1 METQGIINNGN
12 LVSKDEW
19 NKYINGLKTNKTETN
34 RERCKELIKES
45 LIKSIK
51 KRANGLKKFGILFS
65 GGIDSLL
72 IALIC
77 KKLGCDF
84 KCYTVGLENSKDL
97 EWAERTALALNLKL
111 KTLTLEL
118 DEAEQIIKR
127 VIKILK
133 QTDVINIGVGSVL
146 YAGINLAKEDSV
158 NCLITGMGSDEMFGG
173 YSRFE
178 NTKDVN
184 KECWSS
190 LNNLF
195 KDLKRD
201 FIIAKNQKTKLIM
214 PFLDEAVIKSAMSIP
229 SAYKINKGIRKYLL
243 REIAVDLGLPKEFA
257 FRKKTAAQYGS
268 GIDKAISKLTK
279 KNGFKYKKDYLKNL
293 SKIVR
298 IL

>member
-1 METQGIINNGN
+1 EMQGIIENKK
-12 LVSKDEW
+12 LISQDEW
-19 NKYINGLKTNKTETN
+19 RKYINSLKTEKIENNKEKCI
-34 RERCKELIKES
+34 ELVKEKLIN
-45 LIKSIK
+45 SIK
-51 KRANGLKKFGILFS
+51 KRTFNLKKFGILFS
-65 GGIDSLL
+65 GGIDSLI

-77 KKLGCDF
+77 KKIGLNF
-84 KCYTVGLENSKDL
+84 NCYAIGLENSKDL

-118 DEAEQIIKR
+118 DETEKIIKR
-127 VIKILK
+127 TIKILK
-133 QTDVINIGVGSVL
+133 QADIINVGVGSVI
-146 YAGINLAKEDSV
+146 YAGIKLSKKDSI
-158 NCLITGMGSDEMFGG
+158 NTLFTGTGSDELFAG

-178 NTKDVN
+178 NIKGIN
-184 KECWSS
+184 RECWSS

-201 FIIAKNQKTKLIM
+201 FLIAKSQKTKLIT
-214 PFLDEAVIKSAMSIP
+214 PFLDEKVIKSAMEVP
-229 SAYKINKGIRKYLL
+229 EKYKLNKNIRKYIL

-268 GIDKAISKLTK
+268 GIDKAIKKLAK
-279 KNGFKYKKDYLKNL
+279 KNNFKYKKDYLKSL